1 MNWIC
6 QPTTAPTAALEWE
19 RRTSIRLVDDK
30 KPERLQNKHL
40 IHDSETN
47 RRRATRHG
55 FYYEPW
61 YSSYKSMMERCYH
74 PKCRQYE
81 QYGGRGIKICE
92 EWHNINAFAEW
103 VKTSGYEKGLSI
115 DRINVNGDY
124 CPENCRWATSKE
136 QANNRRNNVFYEYKG
151 ESHTLAEW
159 ARITGIN
166 RYTLWSRINKQG
178 WTIEMALSDRQDAVP
193 VVRCQECRYYPT
205 AKVNEK
211 GFLICPA
218 SGMEITETD
227 YCSYGERM
235 DKEDET

>member
-1 MNWIC
+1 M
-6 QPTTAPTAALEWE
+6 
-19 RRTSIRLVDDK
+19 RLVDDK

-74 PKCRQYE
+74 PKCRKYE

-193 VVRCQECRYYPT
+193 VVRCRECENYDENGDCISLDLRIGIHSDTINYDFCPDPDFYCAYGRRKIETVLP
-205 AKVNEK
+205 KSDEK
-211 GFLICPA
+211 
-218 SGMEITETD
+218 
-227 YCSYGERM
+227 
-235 DKEDET
+235 DEGLEVDHD

>member
-1 MNWIC
+1 M
-6 QPTTAPTAALEWE
+6 
-19 RRTSIRLVDDK
+19 RLVDDK

-193 VVRCQECRYYPT
+193 VVRCQECKHFNLIT
-205 AKVNEK
+205 HECENELLSTDHE
-211 GFLICPA
+211 GGA
-218 SGMEITETD
+218 SYSLNFYD
-227 YCSYGERM
+227 DDFCSYGELR
-235 DKEDET
+235 ETSHD

>member
-1 MNWIC
+1 M
-6 QPTTAPTAALEWE
+6 
-19 RRTSIRLVDDK
+19 RLVDDK

-124 CPENCRWATSKE
+124 CPEN
-136 QANNRRNNVFYEYKG
+136 
-151 ESHTLAEW
+151 
-159 ARITGIN
+159 
-166 RYTLWSRINKQG
+166 
-178 WTIEMALSDRQDAVP
+178 
-193 VVRCQECRYYPT
+193 
-205 AKVNEK
+205 
-211 GFLICPA
+211 
-218 SGMEITETD
+218 
-227 YCSYGERM
+227 
-235 DKEDET
+235 